1 MSLTAALG
9 FAEPKDKGEEEE
21 VHNVKGAL
29 SAPADVKWAITKQRR
44 GTGTKELV
52 PHCYMGQ
59 GKKKKNSSEF
69 ESWLCFLESCF
80 ILVVR

>member
-9 FAEPKDKGEEEE
+9 FAEPKDKGEGEE

-29 SAPADVKWAITKQRR
+29 SAPADVKWAITKQRG

-59 GKKKKNSSEF
+59 GKKNSEF